1 MREGLSHNTKPSLTV
16 GLLTRSRGY
25 ELSAQMSRQSEQSR
39 FALAFSVGT
48 IITSNIVG
56 GIIAGYLLDRW
67 LGTRPWLVVTG
78 LVLGTISAFAGLYRV
93 MKRLGGN
100 GGSD

>member
-1 MREGLSHNTKPSLTV
+1 
-16 GLLTRSRGY
+16 
-25 ELSAQMSRQSEQSR
+25 MSRQSEQSR

-78 LVLGTISAFAGLYRV
+78 LVLGTIAAFAGLYRV
-93 MKRLGGN
+93 MQRLGGN